1 MSEQSSSK
9 NPASLDLS
17 KWAGVP
23 NKLIGIGAVVAIVGA
38 LVSAKYSSHGI
49 AQFGYSWLLA
59 FMFTLS
65 ICLGALFLVLAHH
78 LFDAGW
84 SVPPRRFLE
93 HIAATVFPWIPLL
106 FIPIALLATK
116 IYPWMTAGHADHAVH
131 AKGQLFTT
139 GGFYTVA
146 IVNFL
151 VWWLLSKGLRKW
163 SIAQDT
169 TGAAECTFK
178 MRKYSYFGI
187 FLFAVTMTFA
197 AIMWMK
203 ALQHQWFSTM
213 YGVWYFAGSVW
224 LTLGTAYTIMAIL
237 NRQKVLTHVLHD
249 HQFYFMGTL
258 FFAFTVFYTYVTF
271 SQYFIIWNANMPEE
285 TFWYYMREFGPD
297 GKRSTW
303 FWVSMVIIFGHFFL
317 PFLSLLRIDIK
328 SSPKFVIPLAGWA
341 WLMHY
346 TDLNFNIM
354 PVLHREGFAWKWVWL
369 DLGLIALM
377 VGIISKAFL
386 AKYKEAAPYPLKDP
400 RLIEAMGHSHPVPT
414 QISGGELDQTDDLLD
429 SPTGASKGGH

>member
-1 MSEQSSSK
+1 MSAHSSPS
-9 NPASLDLS
+9 NTAPLDLS
-17 KWAGVP
+17 KWAGFP
-23 NKLIGIGAVVAIVGA
+23 NKLIGVGFVLAVIGAA
-38 LVSAKYSSHGI
+38 LDYKVHGGLR
-49 AQFGYSWLLA
+49 QFGFSWLLA
-59 FMFTLS
+59 FMFVVSL
-65 ICLGALFLVLAHH
+65 CLGSLFLVLAHH

-93 HIAATVFPWIPLL
+93 HIAATVWPWIPIF
-106 FIPIALLATK
+106 FIPIALLAKT
-116 IYPWMTAGHADHAVH
+116 IYPWMTADPHSDHALH
-131 AKGQLFTT
+131 AKGDLFTT

-146 IVNFL
+146 VLNFL
-151 VWWLLSKGLRKW
+151 VWWILTRGLRKW
-163 SIAQDT
+163 SIAQDA

-187 FLFAVTMTFA
+187 FLFAITMTLA

-224 LTLGTAYTIMAIL
+224 TMLGTAYAIMTVL
-237 NRQKVLTHVLHD
+237 NRQRVLTHVLHD

-258 FFAFTVFYTYVTF
+258 FFAFTVFYAYVTF
-271 SQYFIIWNANMPEE
+271 AQYFIIWNANMPEE
-285 TFWYYMREFGPD
+285 TFWYVAREKG
-297 GKRSTW
+297 TW
-303 FWVSMVIIFGHFFL
+303 FWVSMLIIFGHFFL

-328 SSPKFVIPLAGWA
+328 SSPYFVVPLAAWG

-346 TDLNFNIM
+346 NDLNFNIM
-354 PVLHREGFAWKWVWL
+354 PVLHPEGFGWKWVWL
-369 DLGLIALM
+369 DFGLIALM

-400 RLIEAMGHSHPVPT
+400 RLIEAMGHMHPVPT

-429 SPTGASKGGH
+429 APVKPSKGGH